1 MLFEVRQH
9 LVIESVSSGYRRFGG
24 IQFGEGHLA
33 VSIDEGLLIDTT
45 NTFQVSHIKRIL
57 RA

>member
-33 VSIDEGLLIDTT
+33 VSIDEGLLIDT
-45 NTFQVSHIKRIL
+45 
-57 RA
+57 